1 MPIFSFASSGT
12 PGMSTRT
19 YAQTLRMVARP
30 VGGAD
35 RPAEVGAGDA
45 VEQAIDDLNAYRWE
59 YLTVRGSDITLYAAS
74 GRTAGQE
81 GYLGQYSMPT
91 AFKDP
96 SSLIITGSDERKLTY
111 VTRADWDAMVQGT
124 VGGTWF
130 YTNFGYGQ
138 SNYLTLLDAPSASGT
153 MELRYYRPIDKP
165 GSDQE
170 FMDIPEGPL
179 QSALVSRAQFY
190 CALWNRAPGPVTR
203 DLWSVSEQSIA
214 RAKRDDRVRQ
224 DGEYQFIPA
233 VLTAAGSTNLNAV
246 PRLGED

>member
-1 MPIFSFASSGT
+1 
-12 PGMSTRT
+12 MSTRT
-19 YAQTLRMVARP
+19 YADTLRMVARP
-30 VGGAD
+30 VGSAD
-35 RPAEVGAGDA
+35 RPTEVGAGDA
-45 VEQAIDDLNAYRWE
+45 ISMAIDDLNAYRWE
-59 YLTVRGSDITLYAAS
+59 YLTVRGSDITLYDYS

-96 SSLIITGSDERKLTY
+96 SSLIITGSEERKLTY
-111 VTRADWDAMVQGT
+111 VSRADWDALITGT

-138 SNYLTLLDAPSASGT
+138 SNYLTLLDYPTASGT

-165 GSDQE
+165 TGDQE
-170 FMDIPEGPL
+170 YMDIPDGPL

-203 DLWSVSEQSIA
+203 DLWSVAEQTLA

-224 DGEYQFIPA
+224 DAEFQFIPA
-233 VLTAAGSTNLNAV
+233 VLTNTQSANVNAV
-246 PRLGED
+246 PRMGDY